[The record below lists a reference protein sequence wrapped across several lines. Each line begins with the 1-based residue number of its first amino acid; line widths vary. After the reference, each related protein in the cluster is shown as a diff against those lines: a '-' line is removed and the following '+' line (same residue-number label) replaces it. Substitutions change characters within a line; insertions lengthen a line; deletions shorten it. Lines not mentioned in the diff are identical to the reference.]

1 MTVDLRPATFQL
13 DSLEVRLKVLLRFL
27 AMNIFYLIIILGLTL
42 GRVVLVD
49 VTKKVILYIVFKILD
64 RSNDQYTDWNR

>member
-1 MTVDLRPATFQL
+1 
-13 DSLEVRLKVLLRFL
+13 
-27 AMNIFYLIIILGLTL
+27 MNIFYLIIILGLTL

-49 VTKKVILYIVFKILD
+49 VTKKVIFYIVFKILD